1 MEQRFAESCKVDQV
15 VNMEPNELADLVSG
29 CLYCERVDFTVQNT
43 PVLCTKF
50 SGSRQPIRVNFNTCI
65 ACGEFR

>member
-1 MEQRFAESCKVDQV
+1 MEQRVTKKPQVDVDSLQDH
-15 VNMEPNELADLVSG
+15 ELARLVSG
-29 CLYCERVDFTVQNT
+29 CLYCERIDYAVQNI

-65 ACGEFR
+65 ACGEFL

>member
-1 MEQRFAESCKVDQV
+1 MDQRFSERFDFDVDQLGQQ
-15 VNMEPNELADLVSG
+15 ELANLISG
-29 CLYCERVDFTVQNT
+29 CHYCERVDFSAGNT

-65 ACGEFR
+65 ACREFA